1 MTPPPAPPI
10 VEPPSKFVLIW
21 GVDDGPSHLERI
33 ERTFNMIAA
42 PEVVVE
48 TWLDGRKAAEVYA
61 RRLDIADFAGLPRV
75 IFMDYFLGDGS
86 TGVEIGGQ
94 MLEAYRRRPPHAK
107 KAPRPIL
114 IGPSSVPDCSAL
126 IAHLGKSFSLEK
138 RSGELVS
145 AAIFGAF
152 DTAEKRAF
160 LFKHG
165 KPQRLAE

>member
-1 MTPPPAPPI
+1 M
-10 VEPPSKFVLIW
+10 LIW
-21 GVDDGPSHLERI
+21 GVDDGPAHLERI

-42 PEVVVE
+42 PEIVME
-48 TWLDGRKAAEVYA
+48 MWADGRKAAEVYA

-75 IFMDYFLGDGS
+75 IFMDYFLGEGA
-86 TGVEIGGQ
+86 TGVEIGQQ
-94 MLEAYRRRPPHAK
+94 MLEAYQHRPPHAR

-114 IGPSSVPDCSAL
+114 VGHSSVADCSAM
-126 IAHLGKSFSLEK
+126 IARLGKSFTLEK

-152 DTAEKRAF
+152 DTAEKRAY

-165 KPQRLAE
+165 KPMPEAE